1 MNMKSQ
7 HGFTLIEL
15 LVVIAIIGILAAI
28 VTPQVTK
35 YLGSADISAANT
47 EAHMVQNAVYAYMAD
62 NHGAVPADVAATGE
76 FLSDTP
82 QGTYTVDQTTG
93 VITGVKYLELSWDDG
108 EWIK

>member
-1 MNMKSQ
+1 MKSQ
-7 HGFTLIEL
+7 RGFTLIEL

-47 EAHMVQNAVYAYMAD
+47 EAHMVQNAVYAFMAD
-62 NHGAVPADVAATGE
+62 NHGAIPENVTATGE

-82 QGTYTVDQTTG
+82 KGTYTIDSKTG
-93 VITGVKYLELSWDDG
+93 VITGDEYLELSWDDG
-108 EWIK
+108 EWVK